1 MSNISINELSQTIS
15 ELIDLDLDQ
24 QSLIESAI
32 DRAISAKDITGG
44 RGYRPRYHGHYPKPI
59 INGKVAYPPLI
70 NGTIVNPNPQPEV
83 TPLDPPILVTG
94 VIYNPDTYNNTVAQ

>member
-1 MSNISINELSQTIS
+1 MSNISINELSRTIS

-24 QSLIESAI
+24 QNLIASAV

-44 RGYRPRYHGHYPKPI
+44 RGFRPRHPRYPTPI

-70 NGTIVNPNPQPEV
+70 NGTMPSPQPGGV
-83 TPLDPPILVTG
+83 TRLDPPILVTG
-94 VIYNPDTYNNTVAQ
+94 MIYDPTIYNNTAAS